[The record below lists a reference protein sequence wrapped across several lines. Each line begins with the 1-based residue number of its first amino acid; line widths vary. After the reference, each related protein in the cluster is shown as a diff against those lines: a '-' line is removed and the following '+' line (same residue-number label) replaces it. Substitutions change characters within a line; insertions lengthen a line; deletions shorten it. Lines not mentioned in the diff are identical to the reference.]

1 MDENSSDM
9 TPDDEVLYYVQ
20 AIVDGLARS
29 SGLQNV
35 PVTRRDHRARMLT
48 QFRSAVMEYLHHNGA
63 ASDLRAELD
72 ELLSDLA
79 PQSEDPTN

>member
-1 MDENSSDM
+1 
-9 TPDDEVLYYVQ
+9 
-20 AIVDGLARS
+20 
-29 SGLQNV
+29 
-35 PVTRRDHRARMLT
+35 MLT